1 MRDYVAK
8 ARTILPDPGKERLL
22 DRLEA
27 MSVAIAV
34 AEAGS
39 LSAAA
44 RRLNTPVATASRK
57 ITELEEHLR
66 AKLFDRSGRKLA
78 LTDAGASFVVAAK
91 RILSDLGEAE
101 RAAAGEYAAPT
112 GELVVTAPTG
122 LGRIYLVPV
131 LAEFLSAY
139 PDIAVRLVLG
149 DRIVNLA
156 EEHVDV
162 ALRVGELPDSRLMAL
177 RIATTQRV
185 VCASPGYLAARG
197 TPRVPEDL
205 AEHDCIV
212 LLAPQAP
219 EAWRFQRDKTE
230 IAVEVRARLIVSTN
244 EAAIDAALA
253 GAGLTRAFAYHVT
266 AAAEGTLATVLDD
279 YRPPARPISFV
290 YAAGRFLPLK
300 LRAFLDF
307 AAPRLKARLA
317 G

>member
-1 MRDYVAK
+1 V
-8 ARTILPDPGKERLL
+8 

-27 MSVAIAV
+27 MSVALAV

-66 AKLFDRSGRKLA
+66 AKLFDRSGRKLM
-78 LTDAGASFVVAAK
+78 LTDVGASFVAAAK
-91 RILSDLGEAE
+91 RILADLSEAE
-101 RAAAGEYAAPT
+101 RAAAGEYATPT
-112 GELVVTAPTG
+112 GELVVTAPMG
-122 LGRIYLVPV
+122 LGRIHLVPV
-131 LAEFLSAY
+131 LAEFLHAY

-149 DRIVNLA
+149 DRIVSLA
-156 EEHVDV
+156 EDHVDV
-162 ALRVGELPDSRLMAL
+162 ALRVSELPDSRLMAL
-177 RIATTQRV
+177 RVATTDRI

-197 TPRVPEDL
+197 TPRTPEEL

-212 LLAPQAP
+212 FADPQAP
-219 EAWRFQRDKTE
+219 EVWRFQRDKAE
-230 IAVEVRARLIVSTN
+230 VAVAVRARLFVSNN
-244 EAAIDAALA
+244 EAAIDAAQA
-253 GAGLTRAFAYHVT
+253 GVGLTRAFAYHAS
-266 AAAEGTLATVLDD
+266 AALADGTLATVLDA

-290 YAAGRFLPLK
+290 YAAGRFLPIK

-307 AAPRLKARLA
+307 ATPRLKARLA